1 MKTLLVAINSKY
13 IHSNLANLYIKKY
26 ADKYYGYD
34 FCTLD
39 FTINQYES
47 DILAQIYK
55 QKAQIVAFSC
65 YIWNIEMVKNIATSL
80 KKVDHKVKI
89 VFGGP
94 EVSYNYGDIIKEN
107 IADYIVV
114 GEGEKT
120 FCELVKSLENGEGG
134 DVDGVCRLVDGDVEY
149 TPNTELLSLDDIPF
163 VYSDLSEFENR
174 IIYYESSRGCPFG
187 CSYCMSSVTKKVRFL
202 SLDRTFSD
210 LDFFLKNKV
219 KQVKFVDRTFNCDKK
234 RTYDIIEYLIK
245 NDNKITNFHFEI
257 SADLIEDKLIDLIK
271 TARAGLFQFEI
282 GVQSTNLQTL
292 KAINRSADTQK
303 IFSNVKKLKNL
314 GNVHL
319 HLDLIAGLPHEDYD
333 SFKNSFNEVIANVP
347 DQLQLGFLKVLYGAP
362 MHSQAKEHQIEYT
375 HTPPYEVL
383 STHKLTFDDVL
394 RLKTVEQMVEI
405 YYNTHRFD
413 SEIAYLRG
421 FFKTPFDMFEG
432 LADFYEKGEYYLAP
446 HSKLAYYDILY
457 KFAVQKV
464 QGIDLECFKELA
476 KYDICTH
483 EKYRKLPEWVNCDLT
498 KSNRDRIIEF
508 YQKNAHTELFAGYDN
523 APSTLL
529 AKVAHIEGF
538 SVNPFTMQNEQ
549 TFVLFNYNI
558 RDINDKCIGRIIEM

>member
-34 FCTLD
+34 FRTLD

-55 QKAQIVAFSC
+55 QNAEVVAFSC
-65 YIWNIEMVKNIATSL
+65 YIWNITMVKNIATSL
-80 KKVDHKVKI
+80 KKVDPKVKI

-94 EVSYNYGDIIKEN
+94 EVSYNYNDIIKEN

-120 FCELVKSLENGEGG
+120 FCELVKSLKNGESGHI
-134 DVDGVCRLVDGDVEY
+134 DGVCRLVDGDVVF
-149 TPNTELLSLDDIPF
+149 TPNTELLGLDDIPF
-163 VYSDLSEFENR
+163 VYRDLTEFENR

-202 SLDRTFSD
+202 SLERTFAD
-210 LDFFLKNKV
+210 LDFFLRNKV

-234 RTYDIIEYLIK
+234 RTYDIIEYLIR
-245 NDNKITNFHFEI
+245 NDNGTTNFHFEI
-257 SADLIEDKLIDLIK
+257 SADLIEDKLIDLLK

-282 GVQSTNLQTL
+282 GVQSTNSQTL

-303 IFSNVKKLKNL
+303 IFDNVKKIKNL

-333 SFKNSFNEVIANVP
+333 SFKNSFNEVVANKP

-362 MHSQAKEHQIEYT
+362 MHTKASEYQIKYT

-383 STHKLTFDDVL
+383 STHKLSFDDVL
-394 RLKTVEQMVEI
+394 RLKSVEEMTEI

-413 SEIAYLRG
+413 SEITYLG
-421 FFKTPFDMFEG
+421 KFFKTPFDMFEQI
-432 LADFYEKGEYYLAP
+432 AQFYQEGEYYLAP

-457 KFAVQKV
+457 NFANTLEN
-464 QGIDLECFKELA
+464 IDIKLYKELA

-483 EKYRKLPEWVNCDLT
+483 EKYRKLPEWVSCDLT
-498 KSNRDRIIEF
+498 KSNRDKIIEF
-508 YQKNAHTELFAGYDN
+508 YQNNADTELFAGYDN
-523 APSTLL
+523 APSTFL

-549 TFVLFNYNI
+549 TFVLFNYNK
-558 RDINDKCIGRIIEM
+558 RDINEKCVGKIIEL